1 MTVTATRTNTFT
13 VVDVRKVIDNF
24 AADYSMIGQ
33 STGLRSRGIVD
44 RDVTDLKVFAES
56 KYLLALY
63 LLLKDA
69 NGVELR
75 GARYQVSES
84 ATGWQ
89 SQRPGNNL
97 WPKTAGGS
105 LSIVATLSNAWWILS
120 EADRDAFK
128 KRNGME
134 GRWGTSSVDTS
145 FSSLSTVQ
153 AQRYASNGYGLE
165 RTNYV

>member
-13 VVDVRKVIDNF
+13 VVDVRKVLDNF

-33 STGLRSRGIVD
+33 STGLKSRGTVD

-56 KYLLALY
+56 KYLLVVC
-63 LLLKDA
+63 LLLKDL

-97 WPKTAGGS
+97 WPKTLGGA
-105 LSIVATLSNAWWILS
+105 LSIVATLSNAWWTIS
-120 EADRDAFK
+120 ESEREAFK

-134 GRWGTSSVDTS
+134 GRWGSSRVDTS
-145 FSSLSTVQ
+145 FSGLNRVQ